1 MTEHRNK
8 GTGRTGLGVGVS
20 SILVIF
26 VLLCLVTFAT
36 LSLVSA
42 RADRNLSQKAVDH
55 TLEYYTA
62 SNQAEQILA
71 QADNLL
77 ADCAAQASSSAEYQ
91 TLAASALA
99 ALGELEDTDG
109 SVTLCYSV
117 PINEN
122 QTLRCAVVAVWPQQS
137 GDSFYR
143 IDRWQVESTGEWEP
157 DEGLPVYGGDAVGAL
172 PGQP

>member
-71 QADNLL
+71 QANTRSSV

-91 TLAASALA
+91 TLAVSALA

-137 GDSFYR
+137 GDGFYR
-143 IDRWQVESTGEWEP
+143 IDRWQVESTGEGSRMRDCRSMAGMP
-157 DEGLPVYGGDAVGAL
+157 
-172 PGQP
+172 

>member
-77 ADCAAQASSSAEYQ
+77 ADCAALASSSAEYQ

-122 QTLRCAVVAVWPQQS
+122 QTLRSIRISIS
-137 GDSFYR
+137 GRSNPAMVF
-143 IDRWQVESTGEWEP
+143 IGSTVGRWR
-157 DEGLPVYGGDAVGAL
+157 AL
-172 PGQP
+172 GSGSRMRDCRSMAGMP